1 MLIDFKSGNLQINE
15 SILVNPI
22 KCWTGYLYFVQ
33 FLEYGQR
40 KNLVNQSKT
49 KLMKVEFLN
58 VVRRILSNQ
67 GIVATKQ

>member
-1 MLIDFKSGNLQINE
+1 MLNDFKSGNLQINE
-15 SILVNPI
+15 SILANLI

-58 VVRRILSNQ
+58 VVRRSLSNQ